1 MRCGRRRMDAIEQW
15 EIPTNWK
22 WVQISE
28 LGKIVAGGTPSTKE
42 SSYWGDEINWI
53 TPADLSGYNDK
64 FILKGA
70 KSLSKKGLEKSSAQ
84 LMPSGSIHFSSRA
97 PIGYVVISKEEI
109 STNQGFKSLVPA
121 NEIFNEY
128 VYYYFKSAKQLAE
141 KRASGT
147 TFKEISKKS
156 FSLLPIPI
164 APYNEQRAIVYKI
177 EQLFSD
183 LDNGIENFKKA
194 QEQLKIYRQAVLK
207 KAFEGDLTKKW
218 REEQTDLPSAKELL
232 QQVKEER
239 EKQYQ
244 KQLDEWEQ
252 AVKDWEDEGEEG
264 KKPTKPKKPN
274 ELPPLI
280 KENLE
285 ELPELPEGWEW
296 DFLRN
301 VTINITDGDHQPP
314 PKSKLGIPF
323 ITISN
328 IKSNKIGFSNTFFV
342 NQEYYDSLID
352 YRKPKQGDILYT
364 VTGSFGIPVLID
376 FNKPFCFQRHI
387 GLVRPHSQINNKWLF
402 WLLQTNFIY
411 NQAQK
416 SATGTAQK
424 TVALSSL
431 RKFMIPLCSTQEQN
445 QIFSEIETRLSI
457 CDKMEATI
465 AESLEKAE
473 SLRQSILKKAFEG
486 KLVNEKE
493 LEEARNAPDWE
504 PAEKLLERIHQE
516 KQINENNNK
525 PTRRKTHG

>member
-1 MRCGRRRMDAIEQW
+1 MDAIEQW

-164 APYNEQRAIVYKI
+164 APYNEQRVIVYKI

-183 LDNGIENFKKA
+183 LDNGIDNFKKA
-194 QEQLKIYRQAVLK
+194 QEQLKRYRQSVLK
-207 KAFEGDLTKKW
+207 AACEGKLVPTEAELARAEGRDYEPADVLLARILKK
-218 REEQTDLPSAKELL
+218 R
-232 QQVKEER
+232 R
-239 EKQYQ
+239 EK
-244 KQLDEWEQ
+244 WN
-252 AVKDWEDEGEEG
+252 G
-264 KKPTKPKKPN
+264 KGKY
-274 ELPPLI
+274 
-280 KENLE
+280 KEPAAPDTT
-285 ELPELPEGWEW
+285 ELPELPEGWRWTNMESTGVVSGG
-296 DFLRN
+296 LTKNSKRN
-301 VTINITDGDHQPP
+301 
-314 PKSKLGIPF
+314 KLFQQMPYIRVANVYADKLKLED
-323 ITISN
+323 ISN
-328 IKSNKIGFSNTFFV
+328 I
-342 NQEYYDSLID
+342 
-352 YRKPKQGDILYT
+352 
-364 VTGSFGIPVLID
+364 GI
-376 FNKPFCFQRHI
+376 K
-387 GLVRPHSQINNKWLF
+387 
-402 WLLQTNFIY
+402 
-411 NQAQK
+411 
-416 SATGTAQK
+416 
-424 TVALSSL
+424 
-431 RKFMIPLCSTQEQN
+431 E
-445 QIFSEIETRLSI
+445 SEIERVLLEKGDLLVVEGNGSLDQIGRAALWDGSISPCVHQNHIIKVRFNPTKIGKYILLWLLSKKGRKEITNVASSTSGLYTLGISKVASLFVPLPPLAEQHRIITEVERRLSI
-457 CDKMEATI
+457 CDKMEETI
-465 AESLEKAE
+465 TESLQKAE

-486 KLVNEKE
+486 KLLNEKE

-504 PAEKLLERIHQE
+504 PAEKLLERIRQE
-516 KQINENNNK
+516 KQIKENSNK